1 VDNVHED
8 AGTELL
14 GADKSLLV
22 EQMEAALEILVAVG
36 KHLAAAVD
44 TPVAAVVEP
53 VPWVAFEDAVVAEDL
68 LELVSAL
75 AAEPISPFDAPLLS
89 ATAPVQPKIRYL
101 LGSE

>member
-22 EQMEAALEILVAVG
+22 EQMEAALEILVVVG
-36 KHLAAAVD
+36 NHLAAAVD

-53 VPWVAFEDAVVAEDL
+53 APWVAFEDAAVAEDL
-68 LELVSAL
+68 FELVSAL
-75 AAEPISPFDAPLLS
+75 AAEPVSPFDAPLLS